1 MPNDDSPFDEKKLF
15 REVMQSVTPL
25 KQQKKRAIH
34 KPSPPTTIPPR
45 RPKETPAPSFSPYYL
60 SNSYPNEVSA
70 ESILD
75 YSIPN
80 LPKKKLL
87 DLRKGNCRW
96 QSRLDLHGLTTSQAS
111 DKLGHYISQQFLAGH
126 RYVLIVHGKGS
137 PTADAPVLKN
147 HVNHWL
153 QQLPEILAFHSATP
167 RDGGSGALYVW
178 LRANDLNSRS

>member
-1 MPNDDSPFDEKKLF
+1 MPNDDSPFDEKKIF
-15 REVMQSVTPL
+15 RELMQSVTPL
-25 KQQKKRAIH
+25 KQQKKRVIH
-34 KPSPPTTIPPR
+34 KPSPPTIISQR
-45 RPKETPAPSFSPYYL
+45 SPKEAPRPTFSSYYL
-60 SNSYPNEVSA
+60 SNNYPNEVSA

-87 DLRKGNCRW
+87 DLRRGHCRW

-111 DKLGHYISQQFLAGH
+111 NKLGHYISQQFLAGH

-137 PTADAPVLKN
+137 PTGDAPVLKN

-153 QQLPEILAFHSATP
+153 QQLPEILAFHSAAP

-178 LRANDLNSRS
+178 LKKKPQ